1 MQKDLFPLFQFIL
14 ILPRK
19 CLNMIDTI
27 PNISFAYT
35 RGKVMNEFHS
45 ETEQLDFLKRYGLVS
60 PTKTSL
66 PPFQYY
72 GPNSAVPIPCEIIG
86 YDQTFETWSILVIN
100 AAGTMI
106 KIHSSCLLEMKTR
119 GTSPRKKETRTV
131 RKKSVVPS
139 SYVIFD
145 IETTGLSYTADKII
159 EIAAIKHSGEQTS
172 EFQEYVYIAD
182 PVPAKITSL
191 TGITNETLKDAS
203 PIDVVLPKFL
213 SFIANHTLV
222 GHNIKSFDLLFINR
236 ACSNLGLPPVKNK
249 VIDTLPLARKK
260 LPNLGS
266 YKQTTLCSYFGI
278 DTSHA
283 HRALSDCHMCDQVY
297 RSLTDD
303 V

>member
-1 MQKDLFPLFQFIL
+1 
-14 ILPRK
+14 
-19 CLNMIDTI
+19 MIDTV

-72 GPNSAVPIPCEIIG
+72 APNSTVPIPCEIVG

-131 RKKSVVPS
+131 RKKSAVPS

-159 EIAAIKHSGEQTS
+159 EIAAVKHSGEQTS

>member
-1 MQKDLFPLFQFIL
+1 
-14 ILPRK
+14 
-19 CLNMIDTI
+19 MIDTI
-27 PNISFAYT
+27 PNISLAYT
-35 RGKVMNEFHS
+35 RGKIMNEFHS
-45 ETEQLDFLKRYGLVS
+45 ETEQLDFLKKYGLIS

-72 GPNSAVPIPCEIIG
+72 APDSAIPVPCEITG
-86 YDQTFETWSILVIN
+86 YDQAFETWAILVIN

-106 KIHSSCLLEMKTR
+106 KIHSGYLLEMKTR
-119 GTSPRKKETRTV
+119 GTSRQKGNRTV
-131 RKKSVVPS
+131 RKKDTMPS
-139 SYVIFD
+139 SYVVLD

-159 EIAAIKHSGEQTS
+159 EIAAIKHSGGQTS

-191 TGITNETLKDAS
+191 TGITNETLQDAS

-222 GHNIKSFDLLFINR
+222 GHNIKSFDLPFISR
-236 ACSNLGLPPVKNK
+236 ACSSLGLPPVKNK

-260 LPNLGS
+260 LPNLS
-266 YKQTTLCSYFGI
+266 NHKQTTLCSYFGI

>member
-1 MQKDLFPLFQFIL
+1 
-14 ILPRK
+14 
-19 CLNMIDTI
+19 
-27 PNISFAYT
+27 
-35 RGKVMNEFHS
+35 MNEFHS

-72 GPNSAVPIPCEIIG
+72 APDSTVPVPCEIVG
-86 YDQTFETWSILVIN
+86 YDQAFETWAILVIN

-119 GTSPRKKETRTV
+119 STSPRKKETRTV
-131 RKKSVVPS
+131 RKKSAVPT
-139 SYVIFD
+139 SYVVFD

-182 PVPAKITSL
+182 PIPAKITSL

-260 LPNLGS
+260 LPNLGN

-303 V
+303 VYA